1 MTNERKGLNT
11 LLVHQGEA
19 PDPITG
25 SVTTPIYQTSTFA
38 FPTNEGMAAFMEEQK
53 AGYIYTRL
61 GNPNFSVVEAKIAA
75 LEGAE
80 RCLVVSS
87 GMAAVSTALTA
98 LCSQGDHVIA
108 HADIYGGTFGLL
120 HDFLPRLGVETSFV
134 DLRDPQALL
143 DALRPQTRVVYIE
156 TPSNPTLRLADIAA
170 LAEIAHSHGLTVVAD
185 NTFATPV
192 NQQPLALGADVV
204 IHSGTKYL
212 NGHSDVIAGLIAGS
226 AEIITACSDV
236 ARKLGGTLNAFD
248 AWLLGRGLKTL
259 GLRMQRH
266 NENGQAVAEYLSR
279 HPAVE
284 EVLYPGL
291 PTHPQHELA
300 KRQMRGFGAVLG
312 ARLRGG
318 EPAVNRFLDRS
329 ELFARAVSLGSVES
343 LITQPVAAVHHFVPP
358 EFQAMGG
365 ITPDLV
371 RISVGIEDI
380 DDILGDLAQAL
391 G

>member
-1 MTNERKGLNT
+1 MADVLKGLNS
-11 LLVHQGEA
+11 LLVHEGEA

-25 SVTTPIYQTSTFA
+25 SVTPPIYQTSTFA
-38 FPTNEGMAAFMEEQK
+38 FPTNESMADFMNEQK

-80 RCLVVSS
+80 KCLVVSS
-87 GMAAVSTALTA
+87 GMAAVATALVA
-98 LCSQGDHVIA
+98 FCGSGDHLVA
-108 HADIYGGTFGLL
+108 HADVYGGTFGLL
-120 HDFLPRLGVETSFV
+120 HDLLPRLGIETSFI
-134 DLRDPQALL
+134 DLTDPAALKA
-143 DALRPQTRVVYIE
+143 ALRPTTRTVYLE

-170 LAEIAHSHGLTVVAD
+170 IADVAHGQGVTVIVD

-192 NQQPLALGADVV
+192 NQRPLALGADAV
-204 IHSGTKYL
+204 IHSGTKHL
-212 NGHSDVIAGLIAGS
+212 NGHSDVIAGAIAGS
-226 AEIITACSDV
+226 AEFIAACSDV

-259 GLRMQRH
+259 VLRVQRQ
-266 NENGQAVAEYLSR
+266 NENGQAVAEYLAG
-279 HPAVE
+279 HAAVA

-291 PTHPQHELA
+291 PTHPQHALA
-300 KRQMRGFGAVLG
+300 QRQMKGYGSVLSIRLAGGTSAVD
-312 ARLRGG
+312 
-318 EPAVNRFLDRS
+318 RFLDRVQ
-329 ELFARAVSLGSVES
+329 LFGRAVSLGSVES
-343 LITQPVAAVHHFVPP
+343 LITQPVAAVHRFVPP

-380 DDILGDLAQAL
+380 DDILSDLQQAL
-391 G
+391 A